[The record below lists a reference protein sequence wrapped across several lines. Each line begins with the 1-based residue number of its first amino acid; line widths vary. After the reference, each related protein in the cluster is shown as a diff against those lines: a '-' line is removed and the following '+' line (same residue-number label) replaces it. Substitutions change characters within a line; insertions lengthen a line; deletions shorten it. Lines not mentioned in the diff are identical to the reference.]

1 LFEKLVR
8 YLNGY
13 VKVVLVGNSPER
25 FINLCRNNN
34 IYTWNHCVKNNR
46 YYMNMKKNDYKKVHS
61 IYRKTHTY
69 PHIISKKGFP
79 FILWNVIRKK
89 TVIPSWIVFFGMII
103 LLSKFVWNIEITG
116 EKRYTDEE
124 LGEYLNGIGIKK
136 YMLIDDVNGAYVETN
151 IRNKYNDISWVSSSL
166 TGCNM
171 YIKIIESD
179 IMEDKSNGNMDCSS
193 IVASSDGYVHSIV
206 TRRGTPLVKPD
217 DIVKKGQVLVSGVI
231 NISSDSGEVVKK
243 NPVYADADIYVNT
256 EYTYRDSFEMIYP
269 TKQYSGR
276 KKQYIRLKI
285 KDGLFFLQNPLN
297 RFKSFEKYDI
307 IKSNY
312 EQGVLWSVTVVSEY
326 ETIYK
331 TYSKEEAVNK
341 ARNNLLIYM
350 NNLRDKGVVI
360 GEKSITSTIKN
371 GVCLTQ
377 GVISVKE
384 PQINRQPLSD
394 EELSKDDLTEY
405 GRKVN

>member
-1 LFEKLVR
+1 
-8 YLNGY
+8 
-13 VKVVLVGNSPER
+13 
-25 FINLCRNNN
+25 
-34 IYTWNHCVKNNR
+34 
-46 YYMNMKKNDYKKVHS
+46 MNMKKNDYKKVHS

-151 IRNKYNDISWVSSSL
+151 IRNEYNDISWVSSSL

-171 YIKIIESD
+171 FIRIIESD
-179 IMEDKSNGNMDCSS
+179 IMEDKSNEDMDYSS
-193 IVASSDGYVHSIV
+193 IVASSDGYVDSIV

-217 DIVKKGQVLVSGVI
+217 DIVKKGQVLVAGIVDI
-231 NISSDSGEVVKK
+231 VSDNGEIIKK
-243 NPVYADADIYVNT
+243 NPVYADADIYINT
-256 EYTYRDSFEMIYP
+256 DYTYRDSFEMIYP
-269 TKQYSGR
+269 TRQYSGR
-276 KKQYIRLKI
+276 TKKYVKLKI

-307 IKSNY
+307 IKNNY
-312 EQGVLWSVTVVSEY
+312 EQGLLWSVTTISEY
-326 ETIYK
+326 ETVYR

-341 ARNNLLIYM
+341 ARNNLLLYM
-350 NNLRDKGVVI
+350 NSLREKGIVI
-360 GEKSITSTIKN
+360 GEKNITSTIKN
-371 GVCLTQ
+371 GVCLSQ
-377 GVISVKE
+377 GIIHVKE
-384 PQINRQPLSD
+384 PQVNRQPLSE